1 MTDWIATLGEHEAAR
16 DSAPERIARLLRAR
30 VTDGSVRPGERLP
43 EDLLTRALRVSRN
56 TLREAF
62 RMLSHERLLVHELNR
77 GVFVRRPSAE
87 DVRDIYRLRRVI
99 ELPAVH
105 GTGGLDAMREATA
118 RARERAASGDWPGVA
133 SANIDFHRA
142 LVARL
147 GSARADETMA
157 RLAAELRLAFH
168 GIAAPEAFHSP
179 YLARNERLLE
189 LLSAEDF
196 ERAAAEL
203 AEYLDEAGER
213 LASAHG

>member
-1 MTDWIATLGEHEAAR
+1 MSDWIAALGEHEAAR

-43 EDLLTRALRVSRN
+43 EDRLTRALRVSRN

-99 ELPAVH
+99 ELPAVR
-105 GTGGLDAMREATA
+105 GTGGLDAMGAAVE
-118 RARERAASGDWPGVA
+118 RARERAASGDWAGVA

-147 GSARADETMA
+147 
-157 RLAAELRLAFH
+157 AAELRLAFH
-168 GIAAPEAFHSP
+168 GIATPEDFHAP

-189 LLSAEDF
+189 LLSTGDLD
-196 ERAAAEL
+196 AAAREL
-203 AEYLDEAGER
+203 ADYLDEALER
-213 LASAHG
+213 LASVHG